1 MTERELG
8 LLSTSEGATPD
19 RSFDEL
25 AKGLADGTLSRGRA
39 LRLMGAALVGA
50 AAASISGVAWAAP
63 PEGRGRPCP
72 KGEIKCRN
80 TCCGPEDLC
89 CRGACTNVSF
99 NRLNCGRCGKECAEG
114 EDCCTGR
121 CVPLNTTEHCSGCFA
136 GCHPAEICV
145 NGTCQCPR
153 RDRPCALMCAAQRD
167 TAFWTRQGRLRA
179 ASFKRTMHNLI
190 RYWPRPQDLKV
201 NSYPAARMFMHYH

>member
-1 MTERELG
+1 MAQPATEVRAAGFRFGESGRGSRSMTERGPG
-8 LLSTSEGATPD
+8 LLSTREEATAD
-19 RSFDEL
+19 RAFDEL

-50 AAASISGVAWAAP
+50 AMASISGVAWAAP
-63 PEGRGRPCP
+63 PEDRGRPCP

-99 NRLNCGRCGKECAEG
+99 NRLNCGRCGNECAEG

-145 NGTCQCPR
+145 NGTCQCPQAGQTL
-153 RDRPCALMCAAQRD
+153 CANVCCPEGHCVID
-167 TAFWTRQGRLRA
+167 ETG
-179 ASFKRTMHNLI
+179 SFTCR
-190 RYWPRPQDLKV
+190 
-201 NSYPAARMFMHYH
+201 